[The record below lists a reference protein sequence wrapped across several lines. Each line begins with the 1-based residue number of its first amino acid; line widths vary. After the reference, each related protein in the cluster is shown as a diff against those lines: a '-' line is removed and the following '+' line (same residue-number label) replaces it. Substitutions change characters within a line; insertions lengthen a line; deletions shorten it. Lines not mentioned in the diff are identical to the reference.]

1 MDFIY
6 LLLAQMLFSL
16 ALLRMQSVSA
26 VLFIHV
32 YFSDV
37 KFLSLLQI
45 SSLIP
50 LLNITLIFVNNLPQ
64 EFMLILQQDLLSFSM
79 VWSKKSRILESVSF
93 CAYTEFLIHFTKVS
107 SVNE

>member
-37 KFLSLLQI
+37 KFLSLLKFFPHP
-45 SSLIP
+45 LIKYYF
-50 LLNITLIFVNNLPQ
+50 NFC
-64 EFMLILQQDLLSFSM
+64 QQFATRVYVDFTTGFI
-79 VWSKKSRILESVSF
+79 VFFYGLE
-93 CAYTEFLIHFTKVS
+93 
-107 SVNE
+107 